1 MPWFIVVEQLL
12 NGLVL
17 GAIYAIMA
25 SGLSLIWGSLKM
37 LNFAHGEFYMLGGYG
52 LYLLLLYTGLPLWV
66 AVPICVAAVY
76 LAGWLVERAF
86 VQPLLDKP
94 GWDVSPLI
102 ATLGISIVLQNL
114 ALRLLGE
121 RIQSLPYFIEGT
133 LALGSVRIAWHRVL
147 ILLVS
152 GLVIAAFVSI
162 LKKTRLGMA
171 LRATAQDR
179 DAATLQGINVR
190 GVYAMTFGVSA
201 GLAALAGTM
210 LAPIFSVSPWMGA
223 ALLGKAFVVCVLGG
237 LGSLEGAIVGGV
249 ILGTVE
255 SLAVVLW
262 SSEWKDVVSFIVL
275 IGVLWIRPAG
285 LFGTREW

>member
-52 LYLLLLYTGLPLWV
+52 LYLLLLYTGLPLPI
-66 AVPICVAAVY
+66 AVPICLAAVY

-121 RIQSLPYFIEGT
+121 RIQSLPYFVEGT

-147 ILLVS
+147 ILVVS
-152 GLVIAAFVSI
+152 GLVIAAFVSV
-162 LKKTRLGMA
+162 LKTTRLGMA

-201 GLAALAGTM
+201 GLAALARTM

-237 LGSLEGAIVGGV
+237 LGSLEGAILGGI

-255 SLAVVLW
+255 SLAVVFW
-262 SSEWKDVVSFIVL
+262 SSEWKDVVSFVVL
-275 IGVLWIRPAG
+275 IGVLWVRPAG

>member
-17 GAIYAIMA
+17 GAIYALMA

-37 LNFAHGEFYMLGGYG
+37 LNFAHGELYMLGGYG
-52 LYLLLLYTGLPLWV
+52 LYLLLLYTGLPLFL
-66 AVPICVAAVY
+66 AVPICLAAVY
-76 LAGWLVERAF
+76 LVGWAVERAF

-121 RIQSLPYFIEGT
+121 RIQNLPYFVEGT

-147 ILLVS
+147 ILVVA
-152 GLVIAAFVSI
+152 GLVIAAFIGV
-162 LKKTRLGMA
+162 LKTTRLGMA

-179 DAATLQGINVR
+179 DAATLQGINAR
-190 GVYAMTFGVSA
+190 GVYALTFGVSA

-237 LGSLEGAIVGGV
+237 LGSLEGAILGGV

-255 SLAVVLW
+255 SLAVIYW

-275 IGVLWIRPAG
+275 IGVLWVRPAG
-285 LFGTREW
+285 LFGTKEW